1 MYLVFFILFLIYIY
15 TRVCVEVNNGDIAY
29 NANNRQ

>member
-1 MYLVFFILFLIYIY
+1 MYLIFLYYSLIIYA
-15 TRVCVEVNNGDIAY
+15 RVCVDVNNGDIAY